1 MSPATLAPVLAL
13 LFLAA
18 EAPQASG
25 PVRPRDS
32 YVLSHG
38 DGDRAS
44 ISSGSLENL
53 IAVRHRYTGS
63 FLWARRRGREVVI
76 RDPKVLA
83 QANAVF
89 EPLHELEPERDA
101 LEEQQRRLEKEEAK
115 LDAVE
120 DELERDRDALED
132 EAEGATPPAAAT
144 AEQSFEE
151 RHRQI
156 DAARRPLERREREL
170 DAAERALDSREEEI
184 EKRAEA
190 KLWTL
195 VDDAIARGLAE
206 DAP

>member
-1 MSPATLAPVLAL
+1 
-13 LFLAA
+13 
-18 EAPQASG
+18 
-25 PVRPRDS
+25 
-32 YVLSHG
+32 VLSHG

-89 EPLHELEPERDA
+89 EPLRELQPERDA
-101 LEEQQRRLEKEEAK
+101 LEEQQRRLEKEEAA
-115 LDAVE
+115 LDAE
-120 DELERDRDALED
+120 EEELERDREALESD
-132 EAEGATPPAAAT
+132 EDGATPSVSPAM
-144 AEQSFEE
+144 E
-151 RHRQI
+151 RRFDERQRQI
-156 DAARRPLERREREL
+156 DAARRPLEQRDRDLEA
-170 DAAERALDSREEEI
+170 DERALDAREEEI

-195 VDDAIARGLAE
+195 VDEAIARGVAE
-206 DAP
+206 EATKD